1 MYRMMALSVLNY
13 FLISLL
19 LDKLLLI
26 QHCNGEVMYVT
37 PTPPPNQD
45 CPHGVPCQ
53 TLQHYFNNETLIEQR
68 YNLTLIFLSG
78 EHRGVS
84 EKTAIKSAAFNVTGI
99 GGQVTIEYMNT
110 ELIDAAAIYFETVT
124 LDHSCI
130 SSLHPSTA
138 LVVKM
143 SSVIAQNQTHVYIE
157 HARNVS
163 GNFIVFNNCT
173 FRNNSSL
180 SGRLYFSQFVGG
192 TFKGGV
198 MNLLSS
204 ALPLGKNTSVTFNHN
219 IMRYAAMYL
228 NSSILDVENA
238 RMFFFNNQRAIMLY
252 KSKLNIMKSNVSFMG
267 NAAIH
272 SGGGAMYIYNSTM
285 NVNSSEMLLLNNSA
299 IGGGALY
306 VKSSELNFGHNTRVV
321 FKNNTANGN
330 KGVYVPLCTLQ
341 IIEVDNPEGSGGAL
355 RMGFSTLHIRFN
367 TSFIFIDNLAFL
379 QGGAV
384 HVYYYSNMVVDNAS
398 NVIFIGNSAKYT
410 AGALSCTFSTFIASR
425 NTIIEFINSQSN
437 EAGALFAEN
446 STVKIENNTN
456 VTFCNNVA
464 NFGGAIILMS
474 SSKLTISS
482 GAALSVINNRAESS
496 GGAIYAMVSD
506 IVTGDEGDVTLDFT
520 NNSAKTEGG
529 GVFFLSSNL
538 LIKGNGS
545 INFIGNLA
553 SRGGAIALVSS
564 QIKFLSAYPS
574 NMTFAKN
581 NAREFGGAI
590 YVNPDRLQHLQEYI
604 NYVNC
609 TYAPCLYSNPYGM
622 SSSNSLY
629 FSQNFAKFGGYDVY
643 GASLQLC
650 NGSFV
655 NTKNNIGP
663 SSVSGSPTRVCKC
676 SRHKQPLCHD
686 PSHIYTTENIYP
698 SETFTIS
705 VVIVGGEWGITT
717 GIVYANFTH
726 PNAHTELLKPSSQYT
741 QQINSLQCTE
751 LNYNVY
757 SYQSVQLML
766 SVNLNLLVSEYYQF
780 CGNSSNYEES
790 ICKYFSP
797 LYINLN
803 VLPCPPGFSLQGNP
817 PGCNC
822 LTILSDL
829 GVICSIKK
837 RKTKFYWNTA
847 LWMNITIN
855 DTVYSETC
863 PFDYCKEVKKID
875 YNSDLQCAFN
885 HAGRLC
891 GSCKENYSLAIGS
904 SHCIYCHSNNS
915 LALLIFFAAAGFLLV
930 LFIGILNLTV
940 TDGMINGFIFYANIV
955 LRYQSILFPEKMY
968 SKLFFFKTF
977 IAWLNLDFGIETCF
991 VKDLNAFWKTWL
1003 QFVFPLY
1010 IWSIAGIIILVARY
1024 STRIT
1029 NLLGNRAVPVLATLI
1044 LLSYNKLLRTSIDIL
1059 DFSILTLYQSETNT
1073 TNSVVI
1079 VWSLDGTL
1087 EYFRYPHILLLMT
1100 ALLTLS
1106 CLWLPYT
1113 LLLFLIQWLRR
1124 ISHLW
1129 FLKWTTRLY
1138 PFYDA
1143 YFAPLKPK
1151 HQYWFGVLLIA
1162 RSIILLTFASNFAI
1176 PQDISLIL
1184 LLTSAGV
1191 LLFYMSMINV
1201 HKRHSVMAFQGTFFL
1216 NLCILSGFM
1225 IFAHTKKKVR
1235 HSLQAVVVGLSTGVV
1250 FLQFCSLIF
1259 YQIYLTCRSKIRRN
1273 VLNVHVNEEQAHA
1286 ILDIKARSKNIKD
1299 PAEIEPL
1306 LAPGS
1311 NDGCNDV
1318 IPTY

>member
-1 MYRMMALSVLNY
+1 MALSVLSY
-13 FLISLL
+13 FLISFLL
-19 LDKLLLI
+19 GKLLLV
-26 QHCNGEVMYVT
+26 QHCDGEVVYVT

-45 CPHGVPCQ
+45 CPYGVPCQ
-53 TLQHYFNNETLIEQR
+53 TLQHYFNNKSLTER
-68 YNLTLIFLSG
+68 RDNLTLIFISG
-78 EHRGVS
+78 EHSGFCK
-84 EKTAIKSAAFNVTGI
+84 KTAIKSAAFNVTGI
-99 GGQVTIEYMNT
+99 GGQVTIECT
-110 ELIDAAAIYFETVT
+110 DIELTNAAAIYFENVT
-124 LDHSCI
+124 LDHWYI
-130 SSLHPSTA
+130 SSLHLSTA
-138 LVVKM
+138 LVIKM
-143 SSVIAQNQTHVYIE
+143 SSVTAQNQTHVYIE

-173 FRNNSSL
+173 FKNNSSL
-180 SGRLYFSQFVGG
+180 SGILYFSQFVGG

-204 ALPLGKNTSVTFNHN
+204 TLPLGKNTSVTFNHN

-228 NSSILDVENA
+228 NSSTLDVENA
-238 RMFFFNNQRAIMLY
+238 CMLFFNNQRAIMLY
-252 KSKLNIMKSNVSFMG
+252 KSTLNITKSNVSCTG
-267 NAAIH
+267 NTAKH
-272 SGGGAMYIYNSTM
+272 SGGGALYIYNSTM

-306 VKSSELNFGHNTRVV
+306 VKSSVLTFEHNTTVV
-321 FKNNTANGN
+321 FINNTANT
-330 KGVYVPLCTLQ
+330 KGTYVPLCTLQ
-341 IIEVDNPEGSGGAL
+341 SIDVDNPEGAGGAL
-355 RMGFSTLHIRFN
+355 RMGFSKLLIRFN
-367 TSFIFIDNLAFL
+367 TSISFIDNLAYL

-384 HVYYYSNMVVDNAS
+384 HIYYYSNMTVDNAS
-398 NVIFIGNSAKYT
+398 NVTFIGNSANYM
-410 AGALSCTFSTFIASR
+410 AGALSCTLSIFIASR
-425 NTIIEFINSQSN
+425 NTIIEFMNSQSN
-437 EAGALFAEN
+437 EAGALFAEY
-446 STVKIENNTN
+446 SKVKVENNTN
-456 VTFCNNVA
+456 MTFFNNVA

-474 SSKLTISS
+474 SSMLTISS
-482 GAALSVINNRAESS
+482 GAVLSVINNTAKSS
-496 GGAIYAMVSD
+496 GGAVYAMMSG
-506 IVTGDEGDVTLDFT
+506 IITGDEGDITLDFI
-520 NNSAKTEGG
+520 NNSAKNEGG
-529 GVFFLSSNL
+529 GIFFLSSNL
-538 LIKGNGS
+538 LIKGSVS
-545 INFIGNLA
+545 INCTGNSA

-564 QIKFLSAYPS
+564 QIKFLSTYPS
-574 NMTFAKN
+574 SMTFVKN
-581 NAREFGGAI
+581 VATEFGGAI
-590 YVNPDRLQHLQEYI
+590 YINPDRLQHLQEYI

-609 TYAPCLYSNPYGM
+609 TYAPCLYSNLYGM
-622 SSSNSLY
+622 SSSNTKHSLY
-629 FSQNFAKFGGYDVY
+629 FSQNKATFGGYDVY

-655 NTKNNIGP
+655 NTNDNISL
-663 SSVSGSPTRVCKC
+663 SSVSGYPTRVCKC

-686 PSHIYTTENIYP
+686 PSYIYITEDIYP

-717 GIVYANFTH
+717 GTVYATFTQ
-726 PNAHTELLKPSSQYT
+726 PNAYKQLKPSSQYT

-751 LNYNVY
+751 LEYNVY
-757 SYQSVQLML
+757 SYQSVELML
-766 SVNLNLLVSEYYQF
+766 SVNPNLLASEYYQF
-780 CGNSSNYEES
+780 CGNRSNYKQG

-822 LTILSDL
+822 LTTLSDL
-829 GVICSIKK
+829 GVICAIKK
-837 RKTKFYWNTA
+837 GKTKFYWSTT
-847 LWMNITIN
+847 LWMNVTMNGTI
-855 DTVYSETC
+855 YSENC

-904 SHCIYCHSNNS
+904 SHCIYCNSNNS

-930 LFIGILNLTV
+930 LFISILNLTV
-940 TDGMINGFIFYANIV
+940 TEGMINGFIFYANIV
-955 LRYQSILFPEKMY
+955 LRYQSILFPKKMH
-968 SKLFFFKTF
+968 SKLLFFKTF

-1010 IWSIAGIIILVARY
+1010 IWSIAGIITLVARY

-1059 DFSILTLYQSETNT
+1059 DFSILIVYQPETNVT
-1073 TNSVVI
+1073 SSAVI

-1087 EYFRYPHILLLMT
+1087 EYFRYPHILLLII
-1100 ALLTLS
+1100 ALLTLL

-1129 FLKWTTRLY
+1129 FLKWTTRLH

-1143 YFAPLKPK
+1143 YFAPLKPT

-1162 RSIILLTFASNFAI
+1162 RSVILLTFASNFAI

-1184 LLTSAGV
+1184 LLTFARV

-1201 HKRHSVMAFQGTFFL
+1201 HKRHSVMAFQGIFFL
-1216 NLCILSGFM
+1216 NLCLLSGFM

-1235 HSLQAVVVGLSTGVV
+1235 HSLQAFAVGLSAGIV
-1250 FLQFCSLIF
+1250 FVQFCCLIF
-1259 YQIYLTCRSKIRRN
+1259 YQIYLMCCSSRRRN
-1273 VLNVHVNEEQAHA
+1273 VLNTHVNEEQARA

-1299 PAEIEPL
+1299 SAEIEPL
-1306 LAPGS
+1306 LAPDQFN
-1311 NDGCNDV
+1311 NDGRNV